1 MNNLSG
7 SAAELALYAY
17 GADGKLAPVAPELW
31 KIVTEDGQ
39 TAAELTDGTPYEVRV
54 TVQDGGSFDLSEAER
69 AIKIAVVL
77 GK

>member
-1 MNNLSG
+1 M
-7 SAAELALYAY
+7 
-17 GADGKLAPVAPELW
+17 APELW

-39 TAAELTDGTPYEVRV
+39 TAAELTDGTLYEVRV